1 MFWIIAEL
9 SVYRGKYDDNF
20 GQMGNYRY
28 QDHNVELSGNLG
40 IIKLKILAFKGRN
53 NPEVYLE

>member
-40 IIKLKILAFKGRN
+40 TIKLKILAFKGRN
-53 NPEVYLE
+53 NQKFI